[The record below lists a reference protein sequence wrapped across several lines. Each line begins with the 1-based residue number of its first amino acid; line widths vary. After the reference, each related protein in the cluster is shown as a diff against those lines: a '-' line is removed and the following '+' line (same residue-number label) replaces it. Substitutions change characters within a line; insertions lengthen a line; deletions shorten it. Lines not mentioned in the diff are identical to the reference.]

1 MLEFFVG
8 MECSDKCGMVE
19 LDRKIKLLA
28 ISTFLTS
35 TVKERSFPYNY
46 YLTHQILKFDRSD
59 SSVFSTG
66 FLMQA
71 QDRNIY

>member
-28 ISTFLTS
+28 ISTFLTILS
-35 TVKERSFPYNY
+35 KNAHFP
-46 YLTHQILKFDRSD
+46 I
-59 SSVFSTG
+59 
-66 FLMQA
+66 
-71 QDRNIY
+71 III